1 MRQLSG
7 SIRPMRR
14 YFFYLFLLLN
24 LGVILTFWWQGSGSF
39 FALGH
44 ATVLIALG
52 RLAGLLAAFF
62 VLLQFSLIGRNV
74 WVERTFGF
82 DRLAHF
88 HRYTGF
94 CAIFFVILHPL
105 LIIRG
110 YSLLNGV
117 GFIAQELDFIT
128 NYEDVLESTVAALLF
143 TGVVFMSLYIVRK
156 RLRYEA
162 WYITHL
168 TVYVAIALAWGH
180 QLANGGDFLE
190 NPLFRAYWYGI
201 YALVFLSLLIFRFLR
216 PAWLYSRHSF
226 KVSRIVRETADAVS
240 VYVKGERLEELNIK
254 PGQFLTYRPLTKKW
268 ILQNHPFSVSML
280 PKNGELRFTAKR
292 VGDFTAELPA
302 MPAGTPL
309 YIDGPF
315 GVFRPER
322 PENRKFLFIGG
333 GIGITPIRTILES
346 LPDSA
351 DSVLLYANRK
361 EDDIVFREEL
371 DALAQTKKISIHH
384 VLSDSPLF
392 AGEKGRIDLD
402 RIRRLAPDFAEREIF
417 LCGPPLMIKSLRAEL
432 ISAGIPR
439 EKIRFERFSMH

>member
-1 MRQLSG
+1 
-7 SIRPMRR
+7 MRR
-14 YFFYLFLLLN
+14 YFFYFFLLLN
-24 LGVILTFWWQGSGSF
+24 LGAILTFWWQGSGSF
-39 FALGH
+39 FALGN
-44 ATVLIALG
+44 ASVLIALG
-52 RLAGLLAAFF
+52 RIAGLLAAFF

-74 WVERTFGF
+74 WVERTFGL

-128 NYEDVLESTVAALLF
+128 NYEDILESTLAALLF

-156 RLRYEA
+156 RLRYET
-162 WYITHL
+162 WYLTHL
-168 TVYVAIALAWGH
+168 AVYAAIALAWGH

-216 PAWLYSRHSF
+216 PAWLYSRHQF
-226 KVSRIVRETADAVS
+226 RVARIVPETAEAVS
-240 VYVKGERLEELNIK
+240 VYVSGERMEDFKIK
-254 PGQFLTYRPLTKKW
+254 PGQFLTFRPLTKKW
-268 ILQNHPFSVSML
+268 ILQNHPFSVSMM
-280 PKNGELRFTAKR
+280 PRNGELRFTAKR
-292 VGDFTAELPA
+292 VGDFTAEIPT

-322 PENRKFLFIGG
+322 PEGRRFLFIAG

-346 LPDSA
+346 LPASA
-351 DSVLLYANRK
+351 DSILLYANRK
-361 EDDIVFREEL
+361 EEYIVFRDELEEL
-371 DALAQTKKISIHH
+371 ARTRHIVIHH
-384 VLSDSPLF
+384 VLSDSPDF
-392 AGEKGRIDLD
+392 PGEKGRVDLD
-402 RIRRLAPDFAEREIF
+402 RVRRLAPDFAEREIF
-417 LCGPPLMIKSLRAEL
+417 LCGPPPMIKGLRVEL
-432 ISAGIPR
+432 IAAGIPR